1 MTLFAA
7 EMRKIWRPLPVLI
20 LIAMGA
26 LWTFVGILPAFNDYT
41 VTDRVAWTALNLSSE
56 RRLIDR
62 YGPLTDKSTIDKMKA
77 DIPRLEKQVTRDIQM
92 HPAEAKT
99 LGISDF
105 AGYERWHD
113 SIASGTFYPTGA
125 PNTITDGRTS
135 TGAST
140 AESAAIDAAKR
151 AKDPTEHMTEEQQ
164 RAVGEAD
171 RVITQDS
178 EALQDLY
185 NISLLMRH
193 FPITQA
199 DAQHNL
205 TNSVEML
212 RSTASTDHPITALQK
227 QFEHDYR
234 AEVENGWSAAIS
246 GGCATT
252 DITGKTVTNE
262 TDGESDGNGETG
274 TGDAVNG
281 TTDSTG
287 DNKSSTADASG
298 ANDNGSSASRTGGA
312 GAADASG
319 SESANNSGNNGDG
332 TAGDAQLGT
341 GCNPNDASLGS
352 QSYRVPGTMP
362 KAVTER
368 LARYAADP
376 GQSSYI
382 QYNVVEKTWTYAALV
397 AMFSV
402 IASAA
407 MTVPVMVRDRG
418 RRMTQ
423 LQWASRSGR
432 AGQHARVAAT
442 AVSSLIIG
450 VTSLAVFGI
459 PLAVMLRDFLAVPV
473 LNLNSNVS
481 IAGISLEY
489 LFGTPIVP
497 WAYWTFGQYLAII
510 GATVLVLTL
519 AVTMLGAWLCRSMR
533 SVIRMLLV
541 MVPLLSLVLL
551 PAQLIYFPNMFLMG
565 NWFTNRLTVPG
576 LEAWMPL
583 GVLVLAVAAWVFSTF
598 HLGRRELLMS

>member
-7 EMRKIWRPLPVLI
+7 EMRKIWRPLPVLV

-41 VTDRVAWTALNLSSE
+41 ATEAYEPGTSLALTGE
-56 RRLIDR
+56 QRLIKR
-62 YGPLTDKSTIDKMKA
+62 YGPLTDKATIDKMKA
-77 DIPRLEKQVTRDIQM
+77 DIPRLERQVTRDIQA
-92 HPAEAKT
+92 HPTEAKT
-99 LGISDF
+99 LGINDF
-105 AGYERWHD
+105 ADYERWND
-113 SIASGTFYPTGA
+113 SIVGRTSFYPTGA
-125 PNTITDGRTS
+125 PNTLTDGKTS
-135 TGAST
+135 TGANT
-140 AESAAIDAAKR
+140 AESAAIAAAKR
-151 AKDPTEHMTEEQQ
+151 AKDPMAHMSEKQQ
-164 RAVGEAD
+164 RAIGEAEHIIL
-171 RVITQDS
+171 RDS

-193 FPITQA
+193 FPMTQA

-212 RSTASTDHPITALQK
+212 RSTASTDHPITAVQK
-227 QFEHDYR
+227 QFERDYW
-234 AEVENGWSAAIS
+234 AEAENGWSTAIS

-262 TDGESDGNGETG
+262 TGGESDGDANDTTG
-274 TGDAVNG
+274 NAGNDG
-281 TTDSTG
+281 SG
-287 DNKSSTADASG
+287 TADADG
-298 ANDNGSSASRTGGA
+298 MNDNGSSANGTGDA
-312 GAADASG
+312 GDANASG
-319 SESANNSGNNGDG
+319 STSANNGDG
-332 TAGDAQLGT
+332 TADDAQLGT
-341 GCNPNDASLGS
+341 GCNPDDASIGS

-368 LARYAADP
+368 LARYAAEP
-376 GQSSYI
+376 GRSSYI
-382 QYNVVEKTWTYAALV
+382 QYSIVEKTWMYTFVIAV
-397 AMFSV
+397 FSV

-407 MTVPVMVRDRG
+407 MTMPVMVRDRG
-418 RRMTQ
+418 RRMMQ

-432 AGQHARVAAT
+432 SGQHARVAAT
-442 AVSSLIIG
+442 AVTSLIIG
-450 VTSLAVFGI
+450 LVSLAAFGI
-459 PLAVMLRDFLAVPV
+459 PLVVMLRDFLAVPV
-473 LNLNSNVS
+473 LTLNSN
-481 IAGISLEY
+481 AGISGISFEY
-489 LFGTPIVP
+489 MFGVPIVP

-583 GVLVLAVAAWVFSTF
+583 GVLALAVAAWVFSTF
-598 HLGRRELLMS
+598 RLGRRELVRN

>member
-26 LWTFVGILPAFNDYT
+26 LWTLVGILPAFNAYT
-41 VTDRVAWTALNLSSE
+41 DTDRAGWTALNLDSE

-62 YGPLTDKSTIDKMKA
+62 YGPLTNKDTIDKMKA
-77 DIPRLEKQVTRDIQM
+77 DIPRLEKQATLDIQS
-92 HPAEAKT
+92 HPTEAKT
-99 LGISDF
+99 LGINDF
-105 AGYERWHD
+105 AGYERWYD

-125 PNTITDGRTS
+125 PNTITDGRTA

-164 RAVGEAD
+164 RAIGEAD
-171 RVITQDS
+171 RVITEDS

-185 NISLLMRH
+185 NISYLMEH
-193 FPITQA
+193 FPIIQA

-234 AEVENGWSAAIS
+234 AEVENGWSVAS
-246 GGCATT
+246 FGGCATT
-252 DITGKTVTNE
+252 SITGKTVTNGSGGE
-262 TDGESDGNGETG
+262 AGGSVGDGKGEAGDG
-274 TGDAVNG
+274 
-281 TTDSTG
+281 
-287 DNKSSTADASG
+287 
-298 ANDNGSSASRTGGA
+298 
-312 GAADASG
+312 GAADANG
-319 SESANNSGNNGDG
+319 SDLSNTDTANDSGNNGSD
-332 TAGDAQLGT
+332 AADDAQLGT
-341 GCNPNDASLGS
+341 GCDPNDASLGS

-368 LARYAADP
+368 LAHYAANP

-382 QYNVVEKTWTYAALV
+382 QYNMVEKTWTYAFVIA
-397 AMFSV
+397 AFSV

-432 AGQHARVAAT
+432 AGQHARVTAM

-450 VTSLAVFGI
+450 LVSLAVFGI

-481 IAGISLEY
+481 VAGISFEY
-489 LFGTPIVP
+489 MFGVPIVP
-497 WAYWTFGQYLAII
+497 WAYWTFGQYLALI
-510 GATVLVLTL
+510 GATVLVLTP

-533 SVIRMLLV
+533 SIIRMLLV

-583 GVLVLAVAAWVFSTF
+583 GVLTLAVMVWAFSTF
-598 HLGRRELLMS
+598 RLSRRELVRD

>member
-26 LWTFVGILPAFNDYT
+26 LWTFVGILPAFDDYT
-41 VTDRVAWTALNLSSE
+41 ATEAYEPGTSLALTGE
-56 RRLIDR
+56 RRLIKR
-62 YGPLTDKSTIDKMKA
+62 YGPLTDKATIDRMKA
-77 DIPRLEKQVTRDIQM
+77 DIPRLEKQVTRDIQA
-92 HPAEAKT
+92 HPNEAKT
-99 LGISDF
+99 LRINDF
-105 AGYERWHD
+105 AGYERWND
-113 SIASGTFYPTGA
+113 SIVGRTPFYPTSA
-125 PNTITDGRTS
+125 PNTRTDGKTS

-140 AESAAIDAAKR
+140 AESAAIAAAKR
-151 AKDPTEHMTEEQQ
+151 AKDPIEHMSEKQQ
-164 RAVGEAD
+164 RAMGEAEHIIL
-171 RVITQDS
+171 RDS

-234 AEVENGWSAAIS
+234 AEAENGWSAAIS

-262 TDGESDGNGETG
+262 TDGESNGSGGTG
-274 TGDAVNG
+274 TGDAANG
-281 TTDSTG
+281 ATDSTG
-287 DNKSSTADASG
+287 DNKSSPAGDNGT
-298 ANDNGSSASRTGGA
+298 NDNGSSASGTGDT
-312 GAADASG
+312 GAADASS
-319 SESANNSGNNGDG
+319 SESTNDSNNSD
-332 TAGDAQLGT
+332 TADDAQLGT
-341 GCNPNDASLGS
+341 GCDPNDASLGS

-376 GQSSYI
+376 GRSSYI
-382 QYNVVEKTWTYAALV
+382 QYNVVEKTWAYATMV
-397 AMFSV
+397 AVFSV

-423 LQWASRSGR
+423 LQWASRAGR

-442 AVSSLIIG
+442 AASSLIIG

-459 PLAVMLRDFLAVPV
+459 PLTVMLRDFLAVPV
-473 LNLNSNVS
+473 LNLSSNAA

-489 LFGTPIVP
+489 LFGAPIVP

-510 GATVLVLTL
+510 SATVLVLTL

-533 SVIRMLLV
+533 SIIRMLLV

-551 PAQLIYFPNMFLMG
+551 PSRFIYFQNMFLMG

-583 GVLVLAVAAWVFSTF
+583 GVLALSAAAWVFSTF
-598 HLGRRELLMS
+598 RLSRRELLMS

>member
-26 LWTFVGILPAFNDYT
+26 LWTFVGILPAFDDYT
-41 VTDRVAWTALNLSSE
+41 ATDRVAWTALNLSSE

-92 HPAEAKT
+92 HPTEAKT

-234 AEVENGWSAAIS
+234 AEAENGWSAAIS

-262 TDGESDGNGETG
+262 TDGESNGNGGTG
-274 TGDAVNG
+274 TGDAANGANGSDGNSKSGTADDNG
-281 TTDSTG
+281 T
-287 DNKSSTADASG
+287 
-298 ANDNGSSASRTGGA
+298 NDNGSSASGTGDA
-312 GAADASG
+312 GAVDASG
-319 SESANNSGNNGDG
+319 SESANDSSNGDG
-332 TAGDAQLGT
+332 TADYAQLGT
-341 GCNPNDASLGS
+341 GCDPNDASLGS

-376 GQSSYI
+376 GRSSYI
-382 QYNVVEKTWTYAALV
+382 QYNVVEKTWTYAAMV
-397 AMFSV
+397 AVFSV

-442 AVSSLIIG
+442 ASSSLIIG
-450 VTSLAVFGI
+450 LVSLAVFGI

-481 IAGISLEY
+481 VAGISLES
-489 LFGTPIVP
+489 LFGAPIVP

-510 GATVLVLTL
+510 SATVLVLTL
-519 AVTMLGAWLCRSMR
+519 AITMVGAWLCRSMR
-533 SVIRMLLV
+533 SIIRMLLV

-551 PAQLIYFPNMFLMG
+551 PSRFIYFQNMFLMG

-583 GVLVLAVAAWVFSTF
+583 GVLALSAAAWMFSTF
-598 HLGRRELLMS
+598 RLGRRELLMS